1 MTKGKKKLHFS
12 VKVLIGLGLG
22 IVVGVLLQSYP
33 EIANTFIK
41 PFGTIYLN
49 AVKMIIVPLV
59 FCSLVMGAC
68 GLGDVKKFGRIGLK
82 TIVIYMGTTFF
93 AASIGVILGNL
104 TKVGKG
110 LDLATDVTMESV
122 DAPSFIDTLVN
133 IIPTN
138 PIKAMSDGEMLQIIV
153 FALFIG
159 AGIVIVGK
167 KADPVKA
174 FVDGFSEIMYK
185 ITDIIMQFTP
195 YAVFALITPVI
206 ASNGMDVLLPLLSFV
221 LVVYVGLLL
230 QLFMVYFTGIRFGV
244 KRSPIEFIKESWEA
258 IIVSFSTCSSSA
270 TLPITMKCGEKIGIS
285 LPIRSF
291 TLPLGA
297 TINMDG
303 GAIYQGITAIFIA
316 NLFNIHL
323 TLSEQII
330 IIATAVLASVGTAGV
345 AGASIIMLSVV
356 LSSVGLP
363 MEGIAIVAGVD
374 KLIDMP
380 RTSIN
385 IIGDLMCS
393 AIVAKSEGEL
403 NRSQVR

>member
-1 MTKGKKKLHFS
+1 MTREKKKLHFS
-12 VKVLIGLGLG
+12 VKVLIGLGMG
-22 IVVGVLLQSYP
+22 IVIGILLQSYP

-41 PFGTIYLN
+41 PFGTVYLN

-167 KADPVKA
+167 KADPVKS

-221 LVVYVGLLL
+221 LVVYAGLLL
-230 QLFMVYFTGIRFGV
+230 QLFIVYFTGIRFGV

-316 NLFNIHL
+316 NLFNVHL

-330 IIATAVLASVGTAGV
+330 IITTAVLASVGTAGV

-403 NRSQVR
+403 NRSQV

>member
-41 PFGTIYLN
+41 PFGTVYLN

-323 TLSEQII
+323 TLSEQIV

>member
-1 MTKGKKKLHFS
+1 MTKEKKKLHFS
-12 VKVLIGLGLG
+12 VKVLISLGLG
-22 IVVGVLLQSYP
+22 IVVGILLQSYP

-41 PFGTIYLN
+41 PFGTVYLN

-93 AASIGVILGNL
+93 AAFIGVILGNL

-133 IIPTN
+133 IIPIN

-159 AGIVIVGK
+159 AGIVIVGQ

-230 QLFMVYFTGIRFGV
+230 QLFIVYFTGIRFGV

-258 IIVSFSTCSSSA
+258 IIISFSTCSSSA

-330 IIATAVLASVGTAGV
+330 IITTAVLASVGTAGV

-403 NRSQVR
+403 NRSQV